1 MVFYMLS
8 FTAELENLTNLQP
21 RGGCDD
27 PNYPYYFKVKCE
39 NCGEVSQKET
49 CVTMSESVP
58 LPNGKGTVN
67 LVQKDYRNT
76 LWDYGVKHQAPM
88 HMAMHFFIGSRCKL
102 CGREGSIQMIPGHG
116 QPLTHELSQ
125 HELNTRLMVLDCR
138 GFEPVDFSFGDG
150 WKAESTSGTPFEV
163 DLSGG
168 EFADYDEKGECPVG
182 VTNLRA
188 MFTVVKKQKRWCGTA
203 FV

>member
-1 MVFYMLS
+1 MVYYMLS

-49 CVTMSESVP
+49 CATMSESVP
-58 LPNGKGTVN
+58 LSSGKGTAN
-67 LVQKDYRNT
+67 LVQK
-76 LWDYGVKHQAPM
+76 
-88 HMAMHFFIGSRCKL
+88 CKL

-116 QPLTHELSQ
+116 QPLTRELSQ
-125 HELNTRLMVLDCR
+125 RELNTRLMVFDCR

-150 WKAESTSGTPFEV
+150 WKAESVSIYC
-163 DLSGG
+163 LS
-168 EFADYDEKGECPVG
+168 
-182 VTNLRA
+182 
-188 MFTVVKKQKRWCGTA
+188 FTVCVAQPLLVLHSTRICFLACHLWTYLFSTFSSCRTMVANSYACELVLIAPYIAIHIDDSCTA
-203 FV
+203 FY